1 MPFNG
6 QKGWTYE
13 IGVSLDTHFQIFAP
27 HAEAVSAVA
36 ARGPLAARRT
46 AGGNVVGLVERRKD
60 VATFLFGNDALRIV
74 VAVFSGVDVV
84 HSCCCRV
91 VVVTG
96 NGLRVFGWSRR
107 RQNGLTRLSSGCFFA
122 ARVLVD
128 VPRAA
133 GDGGTSVAGVVRGAP
148 VFGGRTF
155 SDIKT
160 LLQTGNR
167 TVLWWGGRRWRR
179 YLDLKK
185 KKNSK
190 SS

>member
-1 MPFNG
+1 MNG

-27 HAEAVSAVA
+27 HAQAVSAVA
-36 ARGPLAARRT
+36 ARGPLTARRT

-60 VATFLFGNDALRIV
+60 VATFLFRNDTLWIV

-84 HSCCCRV
+84 HSCSSRV
-91 VVVTG
+91 VVIAG

-107 RQNGLTRLSSGCFFA
+107 RQNGLSWLPSGSFFA

-133 GDGGTSVAGVVRGAP
+133 GDCGAGVAGVVRGAP
-148 VFGGRTF
+148 VFGGRAF